1 MCVISFG
8 HQVGV
13 SPTSN
18 NKTPHFLNCAVIG
31 SCPPRPL
38 RWSRY
43 SASFGFA
50 CCRGRRKAQA
60 NYISAPRL
68 LTGDIDVCLTSG
80 NYHTIVA
87 ARWEYRYIFH
97 FAGLKQA
104 GSFM

>member
-1 MCVISFG
+1 MDRL
-8 HQVGV
+8 QGV

-80 NYHTIVA
+80 TTKIMNLDSGFRGISVCLD
-87 ARWEYRYIFH
+87 F
-97 FAGLKQA
+97 
-104 GSFM
+104 GSMLIH